1 MRVYL
6 PATVSMLRE
15 LAAKGELA
23 PVDGTAFA
31 LTPTLREFYTGGTD
45 EELEYIALLEAARAS
60 LRLVAAE
67 LDAGTTDPP
76 RRAVVAA
83 DTDAVQLRPDL
94 DSAVVRVP
102 GAVPMSAVAAVHV
115 DAAEAEE
122 AVRAAT
128 EVIDQADLGDDDAE
142 FVLGD
147 AEDHEL
153 AWYAP
158 QELPFLLELL

>member
-1 MRVYL
+1 SSRHRRDVVRRRGLLWTQWRAQGGIRDRRGGGHDPTVVGRTEGGGRMRVYL

-76 RRAVVAA
+76 RRAVVGA
-83 DTDAVQLRPDL
+83 DT
-94 DSAVVRVP
+94 
-102 GAVPMSAVAAVHV
+102 
-115 DAAEAEE
+115 
-122 AVRAAT
+122 
-128 EVIDQADLGDDDAE
+128 
-142 FVLGD
+142 
-147 AEDHEL
+147 
-153 AWYAP
+153 
-158 QELPFLLELL
+158 